1 MYSQVLTERTKNTLA
16 LLGKEKIL
24 KDCYLA
30 GGSALALHLG
40 HRLSF
45 DLDFFAPVEFERKKI
60 IQQLEPFGLK
70 VEREDWGTI
79 LGKLGDIKFSLFYY
93 KYPLIAETIDY
104 HGINIAN
111 LKDIAAMKID
121 AVSSRGTKR
130 DFIDLYFLLKKFESI
145 DNLLIFYDQKYQK
158 LDANRFHIIKS
169 LEYFADADKDQDP
182 KMLVSDY
189 SWEEVK
195 KILQEEVR
203 KLI

>member
-24 KDCYLA
+24 KDCYLS

-40 HRLSF
+40 YRLSF
-45 DLDFFAPVEFERKKI
+45 DLDFFTPVLFERKKI
-60 IQQLEPFGLK
+60 IQKLEPFGLK

-93 KYPLIAETIDY
+93 KYPLITKTIDY
-104 HGINIAN
+104 HGIKIAS
-111 LKDIAAMKID
+111 LEDIAAMKID

-130 DFIDLYFLLKKFESI
+130 DFIDLYFLLKKFGSF
-145 DNLLIFYDQKYQK
+145 DDLLKFYDQKYQK
-158 LDANRFHIIKS
+158 LEANRFHIMKS
-169 LEYFADADKDQDP
+169 LEYFVDADKEEDP
-182 KMLVSDY
+182 KMLIADY

-195 KILQEEVR
+195 KVLQKEVR

>member
-24 KDCYLA
+24 KDCYLS

-40 HRLSF
+40 YRLSF
-45 DLDFFAPVEFERKKI
+45 DLDFFTPVLFERKKI
-60 IQQLEPFGLK
+60 IQKLEPFGLK

-93 KYPLIAETIDY
+93 KYPLITETIDY
-104 HGINIAN
+104 HGIKIAS
-111 LKDIAAMKID
+111 LEDIAAMKID

-130 DFIDLYFLLKKFESI
+130 DFIDLYFLLKKFGSF
-145 DNLLIFYDQKYQK
+145 DDLLKFYDQKYQK
-158 LDANRFHIIKS
+158 LEANRFHIIKS
-169 LEYFADADKDQDP
+169 LEYFGDADREEDP
-182 KMLVSDY
+182 KMLISNY